1 VVRILINIIFKVM
14 GIFRRL
20 VSQEGSEVYPFVFK
34 ITTTTANT
42 VFTTPLV
49 DAGGLSPSLTI
60 SWGDA
65 SANSPLITSSTSSDR
80 IHTYVSAGTYTI
92 TISGFMPGFRIDN
105 NASIRSLITELVQW
119 GIVGLRVVNFYGC
132 VNLTAIP
139 GSASLSG
146 VGGYTGLSEV
156 TSFASFM
163 RGTKISAIPAD
174 IFNYSPNATTFTDT
188 FSSITTLITVP
199 SGLFD
204 NVPNVTTFASCFF
217 ACTGL
222 TSVPLTLFNN
232 CPNVVNFSSTF
243 RNCRAL
249 GSVLQYSNNNSV
261 TIFNNV
267 YNMSSTV
274 NALTGSAPTLWTR
287 TPTPSGT
294 DAFNNCTG
302 LANFASIPANFK

>member
-1 VVRILINIIFKVM
+1 M

-49 DAGGLSPSLTI
+49 DYGGLTPNLIIT
-60 SWGDA
+60 WGDGTG
-65 SANSPLITSSTSSDR
+65 NSPLITSSTSVNR

-92 TISGFMPGFRIDN
+92 SISGFMPGFRIDN
-105 NASIRSLITELVQW
+105 NAGIRTLVTELVQW
-119 GIVGLRVVNFYGC
+119 GIVGLRTVNFYGC
-132 VNLTAIP
+132 TNLTAIP

-146 VGGYTGLSEV
+146 VGGYTGLV
-156 TSFASFM
+156 DVVSFASFM
-163 RGTKISAIPAD
+163 RGTRISAIPAD
-174 IFNYSPNATTFTDT
+174 IFDYSPSATTFTDS
-188 FSSITTLITVP
+188 FSGITTITTVP
-199 SGLFD
+199 EGLFD
-204 NVPNVTTFASCFF
+204 NVTLATTFASCFF
-217 ACTGL
+217 ACSGL

-249 GSVLQYSNNNSV
+249 GSVLQYSNNTSV
-261 TIFNNV
+261 TIFNNI

-274 NALTGSAPTLWTR
+274 NALTGSAPELWNR

-294 DAFNNCTG
+294 DAFNNCIG
-302 LANFASIPANFK
+302 LSNFASIPVNFK